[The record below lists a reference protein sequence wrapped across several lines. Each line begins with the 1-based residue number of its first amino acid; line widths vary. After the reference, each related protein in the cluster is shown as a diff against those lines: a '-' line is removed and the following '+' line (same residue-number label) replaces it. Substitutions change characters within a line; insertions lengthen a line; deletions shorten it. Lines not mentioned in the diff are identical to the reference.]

1 MMLMMLVLIAG
12 ALFAIW
18 SFATL
23 WLVFTIRDFMKHR
36 G

>member
-1 MMLMMLVLIAG
+1 MTLMILVLIAG

-23 WLVFTIRDFMKHR
+23 WLVFTIRDFMRQRK
-36 G
+36 